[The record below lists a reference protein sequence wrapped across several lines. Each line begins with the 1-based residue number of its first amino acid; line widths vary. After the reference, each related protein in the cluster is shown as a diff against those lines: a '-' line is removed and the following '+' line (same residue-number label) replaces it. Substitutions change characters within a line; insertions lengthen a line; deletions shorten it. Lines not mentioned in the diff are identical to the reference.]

1 MNTNEQ
7 YFFNAENLAQGSQ
20 LDLEKTLQHLSF
32 NDKDLIPVITQRYDT
47 GEVLMMAWMNREAL
61 DITLQ
66 EGYMC
71 YWSRSRNQLWR
82 KGETSG
88 NTQKLIELRI
98 DCDGDCLLCLVEQTG
113 PACHTGRSN
122 CFYLGVNESTIDI
135 LNNQCPL

>member
-1 MNTNEQ
+1 MNSNEQ
-7 YFFNAENLAQGSQ
+7 YFLEAEALVRGSQ

-32 NDKDLIPVITQRYDT
+32 NNEGLIPVITQRHDT

-66 EGYMC
+66 EGYVC

-88 NTQKLIELRI
+88 NTQKLMELRI
-98 DCDGDCLLCLVEQTG
+98 DCDGDCLLCLVEQIG

-122 CFYLGVNESTIDI
+122 CFYLGVQDLNVTIF
-135 LNNQCPL
+135 Q

>member
-1 MNTNEQ
+1 MNANEQ
-7 YFFNAENLAQGSQ
+7 YFFNAENLVEGSK
-20 LDLEKTLQHLSF
+20 LDLAKTLQHLSF
-32 NDKDLIPVITQRYDT
+32 NDNGLIPVITQRHDT

-66 EGYMC
+66 EGYVC
-71 YWSRSRNQLWR
+71 YWSRSRHQLWR

-98 DCDGDCLLCLVEQTG
+98 DCDGDCLLCLVDQIG

-122 CFYLGVNESTIDI
+122 CFYIGVNESTIAI
-135 LNNQCPL
+135 LSNQCPR

>member
-1 MNTNEQ
+1 MNQNEK
-7 YFFNAENLAQGSQ
+7 YFLDAEHLAQGSQ

-32 NDKDLIPVITQRYDT
+32 NQEGLIPVITQRHDT

-66 EGYMC
+66 EGYVC

-88 NTQKLIELRI
+88 NTQKLIELRV
-98 DCDGDCLLCLVEQTG
+98 DCDGDCLLCLVNQTG

-122 CFYLGVNESTIDI
+122 CFYFSVKQNMVKVI
-135 LNNQCPL
+135 LTS